1 MATKKVAPKT
11 ETKTAPKKEVK
22 SAAPK
27 KEVKTAPKKEVKV
40 APKKEVKSEIP
51 TTSAPKIMAKMV
63 PAKKTAPKQDQ
74 DYVVLEHDLLTKN
87 YTMIIHEA
95 NFKFNAPHHFKVIAA
110 QPDTDGEHKGQ
121 NRVVGIVNFQEGPIK
136 ENGVNGV
143 ANEDL
148 LGMVLCRLEGFQNS
162 EYKCRENALAI
173 TKIEE
178 ALMWLR
184 KRTNARVKRGVEGT
198 SKV

>member
-11 ETKTAPKKEVK
+11 ETKVAHKVKTVAPKKDVKSATKKEVK
-22 SAAPK
+22 AVAPK
-27 KEVKTAPKKEVKV
+27 KAESKRKAKAVPVKTAPKDTT
-40 APKKEVKSEIP
+40 ASSEEYIL
-51 TTSAPKIMAKMV
+51 
-63 PAKKTAPKQDQ
+63 
-74 DYVVLEHDLLTKN
+74 LEHDLLTQN

-95 NFKFNAPHHFKVIAA
+95 DYKFNAPHHFKVISA
-110 QPDTDGEHKGQ
+110 QPDAEGEHKGH
-121 NRVVGIVNFQEGPIK
+121 NRVIAIVDFQEGPIK

-148 LGMVLCRLEGFQNS
+148 LGMVLCRLENFQKS
-162 EYKCRENALAI
+162 EYKCRENAIAI

>member
-1 MATKKVAPKT
+1 MATKKAAPKT
-11 ETKTAPKKEVK
+11 ETKVAPKVK
-22 SAAPK
+22 
-27 KEVKTAPKKEVKV
+27 VV
-40 APKKEVKSEIP
+40 APKKDVKP
-51 TTSAPKIMAKMV
+51 APKKDVKAVAPKKTAPKIMAKLV
-63 PAKKTAPKQDQ
+63 PAKADAAPKQDQ